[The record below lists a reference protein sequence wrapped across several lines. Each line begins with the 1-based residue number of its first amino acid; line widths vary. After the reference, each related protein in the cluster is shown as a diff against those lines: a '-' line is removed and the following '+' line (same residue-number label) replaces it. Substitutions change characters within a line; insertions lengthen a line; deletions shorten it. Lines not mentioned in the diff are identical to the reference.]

1 MGADSPNA
9 VIGGSDGRR
18 TPVSD
23 EAIAAIVDALIDAS
37 DHNVAIEAIVD
48 ALVYAS
54 DNSVDELEGFAESV
68 LDGLRAAGFELYRP
82 DECAA
87 VGIGRWVEYEGRA
100 VARMMTPPP
109 PEIEPGTYR
118 LVPVEG
124 DS

>member
-1 MGADSPNA
+1 M
-9 VIGGSDGRR
+9 
-18 TPVSD
+18 SD
-23 EAIAAIVDALIDAS
+23 EAIEAIADALLDA
-37 DHNVAIEAIVD
+37 DD
-48 ALVYAS
+48 
-54 DNSVDELEGFAESV
+54 DGVDELEDRAEYV
-68 LDGLRAAGFELYRP
+68 LDALRAAGFELYRP

-109 PEIEPGTYR
+109 PEIKPGTYR

>member
-1 MGADSPNA
+1 M
-9 VIGGSDGRR
+9 
-18 TPVSD
+18 SD
-23 EAIAAIVDALIDAS
+23 EAIAAIADALIYAYSDAVLCGS
-37 DHNVAIEAIVD
+37 CRWA
-48 ALVYAS
+48 
-54 DNSVDELEGFAESV
+54 DEMKDRAEYV

-118 LVPVEG
+118 LVPVKG

>member
-1 MGADSPNA
+1 M
-9 VIGGSDGRR
+9 IGGSDGRR

-54 DNSVDELEGFAESV
+54 DNDVDELEGFAGAV

-118 LVPVEG
+118 LIPVRENSGG
-124 DS
+124 DAR